1 MGSEKE
7 KIRNR
12 VWTLMER
19 EGVSRPP
26 LPIRHR
32 IPNFIGAER
41 AAERLR
47 DLRAFQA
54 ARVVKVNP
62 DSPQSPVRK
71 LVLSAG
77 KLLIMPTPRLRRGFL
92 LIDPN
97 GLPQEAVGMAA
108 SIRGALKFGRELSLN
123 EAPGIDF
130 MVTGSVA
137 VAPDGSR
144 LGKGGGYSE
153 IEYGILRELGLID
166 EDTPIATTVHDV
178 QVVSEIPMEDHD
190 LAVDYIVTPTR
201 LLETGRSRRRPRGIL
216 WDELP
221 KGAIEEIPILAR
233 LKPRCDGGAG
243 FPSPRGGAGAPK
255 PKT

>member
-1 MGSEKE
+1 MNGKKGE
-7 KIRNR
+7 IRER
-12 VWTLMER
+12 IWALMER

-47 DLRAFQA
+47 DIRAFQE

-62 DSPQSPVRK
+62 DSPQLPVRK
-71 LVLSAG
+71 LALSSG

-92 LIDPN
+92 LIDPERLSS
-97 GLPQEAVGMAA
+97 GAIREAA
-108 SIRGALKFGRELSLN
+108 SIKGAFKYGEELDLN
-123 EAPGIDF
+123 GAPRIDF
-130 MVTGSVA
+130 VVAGSVA

-153 IEYGILRELGLID
+153 IEYGILRELGLVD
-166 EDTPIATTVHDV
+166 EDTPIATTVHEV
-178 QVVSEIPMEDHD
+178 QIVEEIPMEDHD
-190 LAVDYIVTPTR
+190 LAVDYIATPARFIETR
-201 LLETGRSRRRPRGIL
+201 RIRPRPKGIM

-221 KGAIEEIPILAR
+221 SEAIRGIPLLLR
-233 LKPRCDGGAG
+233 LKSGRGAKG
-243 FPSPRGGAGAPK
+243 IG
-255 PKT
+255 